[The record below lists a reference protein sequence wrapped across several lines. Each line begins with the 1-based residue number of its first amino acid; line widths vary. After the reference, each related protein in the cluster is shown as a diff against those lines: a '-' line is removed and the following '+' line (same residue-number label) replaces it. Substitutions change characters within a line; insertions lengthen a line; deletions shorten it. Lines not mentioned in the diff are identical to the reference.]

1 MLTLK
6 SFSFTK
12 SFGQKPLFQHLL
24 SNYMSLVLFVFN
36 NTRQKVE
43 TFVSICLENVHVSP
57 FFITN
62 SLSLSLN
69 IYIYINYCIGSLIE
83 IFFVGLKF
91 GRTVHYISKEKS

>member
-12 SFGQKPLFQHLL
+12 SFGQKPLFQQLL

-62 SLSLSLN
+62 SLFIN
-69 IYIYINYCIGSLIE
+69 IYINYCIGSLIE
-83 IFFVGLKF
+83 TFFVGLKF
-91 GRTVHYISKEKS
+91 GLTVHYISKEKS